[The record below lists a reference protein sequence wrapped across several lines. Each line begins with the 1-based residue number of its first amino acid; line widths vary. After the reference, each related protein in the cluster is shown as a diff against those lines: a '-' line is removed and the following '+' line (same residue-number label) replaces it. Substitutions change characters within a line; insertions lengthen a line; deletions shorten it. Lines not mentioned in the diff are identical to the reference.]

1 VNRRFLRLRV
11 FCRLAFDLS
20 LQGHRSPLD
29 EIVRRV
35 GNLLPRVRDSCRS
48 GTVRLDAVER
58 PARIGRPGPVI
69 MKLGPALPGAASL
82 LPGYARYRYLGDD
95 SNDLDLWCQLGTGA
109 RRSMN
114 SNDDNTPAR
123 LVLRVEGTDA
133 DETAERALALR
144 RELMELDAVGRIE
157 PAADAGADPLA
168 EGATKSVG
176 GALSL
181 AAWSLD
187 LVPEVLPKLIDWL
200 KAWQLRDRRVNIK
213 LAVGG
218 NTVEA
223 SYDPVTMTAAE
234 IESVV
239 MRLKRQLPSAD

>member
-1 VNRRFLRLRV
+1 
-11 FCRLAFDLS
+11 
-20 LQGHRSPLD
+20 
-29 EIVRRV
+29 
-35 GNLLPRVRDSCRS
+35 
-48 GTVRLDAVER
+48 
-58 PARIGRPGPVI
+58 
-69 MKLGPALPGAASL
+69 
-82 LPGYARYRYLGDD
+82 
-95 SNDLDLWCQLGTGA
+95 
-109 RRSMN
+109 MN
-114 SNDDNTPAR
+114 SNYDNTPAR

-144 RELMELDAVGRIE
+144 RELMELDAVDRIE
-157 PAADAGADPLA
+157 PTADAGADPLA

>member
-1 VNRRFLRLRV
+1 
-11 FCRLAFDLS
+11 
-20 LQGHRSPLD
+20 
-29 EIVRRV
+29 
-35 GNLLPRVRDSCRS
+35 
-48 GTVRLDAVER
+48 
-58 PARIGRPGPVI
+58 
-69 MKLGPALPGAASL
+69 
-82 LPGYARYRYLGDD
+82 
-95 SNDLDLWCQLGTGA
+95 
-109 RRSMN
+109 MN
-114 SNDDNTPAR
+114 SNYDNTPAR

-144 RELMELDAVGRIE
+144 RELMELDAVDRIE
-157 PAADAGADPLA
+157 PTADAGGDPLA
-168 EGATKSVG
+168 KGGASKSVG

-187 LVPEVLPKLIDWL
+187 LVPDVLPKLIDWL
-200 KAWQLRDRRVNIK
+200 KAWQLRNRRVNIK
-213 LAVGG
+213 LAIGG